1 LPVFQHPL
9 FRVLAFIIIIVTA
22 LLYMPTREF
31 LKITFML
38 GIPFIF
44 LLGINLRQQ
53 RRGVIWFLSTGLLL
67 VVVGAYGYLL
77 IDLPE
82 RIEVRRIIST
92 GGALVAEGSYDEAIM
107 EYRKLGDP
115 ESPEEVERVLKLV
128 DDIHLL
134 AIEMEGSTTG
144 EHGVGAVRRS
154 YAEKEHGLAVKYMRG
169 IKEVFDPRGIMN
181 PEKLF

>member
-107 EYRKLGDP
+107 EYHKLGDLGRSDQMQKKI
-115 ESPEEVERVLKLV
+115 EQAQEEKQAALNLQKGKELLNKGADEEALRVLQS
-128 DDIHLL
+128 IPNHTR
-134 AIEMEGSTTG
+134 AGHE
-144 EHGVGAVRRS
+144 
-154 YAEKEHGLAVKYMRG
+154 AEKIIGAINKGE
-169 IKEVFDPRGIMN
+169 
-181 PEKLF
+181 